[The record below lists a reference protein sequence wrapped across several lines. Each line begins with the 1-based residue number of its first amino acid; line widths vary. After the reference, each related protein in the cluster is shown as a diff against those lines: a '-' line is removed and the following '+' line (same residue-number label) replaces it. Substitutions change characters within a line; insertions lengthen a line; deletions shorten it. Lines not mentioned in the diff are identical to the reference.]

1 MAWTPLSTDLG
12 SVNENVSISHTVTYV
27 DDATMTSYPVTI
39 TATETNPNTITISGD
54 TLSGYYQDSF
64 NNTIT
69 YRTPEGTFPVVTKF
83 NQIDLNK
90 LDEMISYKASTS
102 TSRVFT
108 YTATAKDGAIT
119 VATQTYTKTIGIL
132 VKPLYK
138 LMWDILYNASS

>member
-83 NQIDLNK
+83 NQIDLNT

-119 VATQTYTKTIGIL
+119 VATQTYTKTVTNDWTSGKISLQTYVGYTL
-132 VKPLYK
+132 
-138 LMWDILYNASS
+138 

>member
-1 MAWTPLSTDLG
+1 MAWTPLSTNLG

-69 YRTPEGTFPVVTKF
+69 YRTPEGTFPV
-83 NQIDLNK
+83 
-90 LDEMISYKASTS
+90 S

-108 YTATAKDGAIT
+108 YTATAKDGAT
-119 VATQTYTKTIGIL
+119 TLATQTYTKTVTNDWTSGKTSL
-132 VKPLYK
+132 QTYVGYTL
-138 LMWDILYNASS
+138 

>member
-1 MAWTPLSTDLG
+1 MAFIPTSTNLG

-27 DDATMTSYPVTI
+27 DEATMTAYPVTI

-83 NQIDLNK
+83 NEIDLN
-90 LDEMISYKASTS
+90 IASLMSFMKT
-102 TSRVFT
+102 
-108 YTATAKDGAIT
+108 KDLADLI
-119 VATQTYTKTIGIL
+119 
-132 VKPLYK
+132 
-138 LMWDILYNASS
+138 D